1 MAGWIDG
8 SSSILVSSL
17 GSNNRRSV
25 SRDNSSIS
33 KSLHLGNML
42 RLMDGSRPFVGWI
55 DGPSSILVSS
65 LGSSDRRSVNRDNS
79 SIRKSLH
86 LGNML
91 RLMDGSMPVA
101 GRIDGSRAMAG
112 WIDGPASIL
121 VSLFGSC
128 NSRSVS
134 RYNSSI
140 SKSMQSGNTAGGID
154 GTTS

>member
-42 RLMDGSRPFVGWI
+42 RLVDGSRPV
-55 DGPSSILVSS
+55 
-65 LGSSDRRSVNRDNS
+65 
-79 SIRKSLH
+79 
-86 LGNML
+86 
-91 RLMDGSMPVA
+91 
-101 GRIDGSRAMAG
+101 AG
-112 WIDGPASIL
+112 WIDGSTSIV

-134 RYNSSI
+134 RYNSSV
-140 SKSMQSGNTAGGID
+140 SQGLQSSNRRALIEGID
-154 GTTS
+154 DIASRDHSSI